1 MAAVNFNKMD
11 EFRYNRYG
19 QVQTGFDNSID
30 HSMFG
35 HWRNP
40 EYQELCQ
47 EAEMIEREKQE
58 MNEQPKD
65 NKSTDDVDWLP
76 F

>member
-1 MAAVNFNKMD
+1 MD
-11 EFRYNRYG
+11 DYRYNRRG
-19 QVQTGFDNSID
+19 EVQTRFDNSID

-47 EAEMIEREKQE
+47 KAEMIEREKQE

-65 NKSTDDVDWLP
+65 NKSTDDDDWLP
-76 F
+76 FKLPTTTH

>member
-1 MAAVNFNKMD
+1 MTSVEKVSQWI
-11 EFRYNRYG
+11 EL
-19 QVQTGFDNSID
+19 
-30 HSMFG
+30 FG
-35 HWRNP
+35 
-40 EYQELCQ
+40 
-47 EAEMIEREKQE
+47 EMITENREHLNKLDTDKYEREKQE

>member
-1 MAAVNFNKMD
+1 MD
-11 EFRYNRYG
+11 NFRYNRYG
-19 QVQTGFDNSID
+19 KIQTGFDNSID
-30 HSMFG
+30 HPMFG

-40 EYQELCQ
+40 EYQELYQ
-47 EAEMIEREKQE
+47 EVEMIERENQE

-65 NKSTDDVDWLP
+65 NTSTDDDDWLP